1 MTQRAIPD
9 ARVARSRWS
18 ICSGRAQPR
27 EFKDEVQH
35 GRILASVTGCAYSVT
50 GCVKQRLAK
59 VLLQEQG
66 RLLLVGL

>member
-1 MTQRAIPD
+1 LEEVG
-9 ARVARSRWS
+9 ARPNSLRIR
-18 ICSGRAQPR
+18 R

-35 GRILASVTGCAYSVT
+35 WRILASVTGYVDSMT
-50 GCVKQRLAK
+50 GCAKPRLAS